1 MEIIKNQKSIF
12 DSIIFVID
20 EFQEEQEGIIFFLT
34 RDLVVIGHFT
44 PEIGIK

>member
-1 MEIIKNQKSIF
+1 LEIIKNQKSII

-20 EFQEEQEGIIFFLT
+20 EFQEQQEGIIFFLT
-34 RDLVVIGHFT
+34 KDLVVIGNFT